1 MEREHQK
8 EIRIIYHSVDEKKR
22 HRDNVLEVICGVEMI
37 FGLNYSNSGTLMLFR
52 KQNQEQNQPFSFEEW
67 DACSGWIT
75 KESSFGNPEPVPS
88 R

>member
-22 HRDNVLEVICGVEMI
+22 HRDNVLEMICGVEMI

-52 KQNQEQNQPFSFEEW
+52 KQSQ
-67 DACSGWIT
+67 GT
-75 KESSFGNPEPVPS
+75 KPTFQF
-88 R
+88 